1 MKRLLAFFL
10 SIPLLTTGCYTVT
23 YTKPLAPGPIA
34 FTGSLSKG
42 AGGERTHFVE
52 ETTIWYALWGLV
64 PISENDV
71 TREVLDRR
79 ARQAAVENVTIK
91 SEFSALDVLI
101 SLLTG
106 VVTITRMTVRV
117 EGDLV
122 QPSEAVPLREPNR
135 R

>member
-1 MKRLLAFFL
+1 MKRLLALFL
-10 SIPLLTTGCYTVT
+10 SIPLLATGCYTVT
-23 YTKPLAPGPIA
+23 YTKPLTPGPIT
-34 FTGSLSKG
+34 FTASLPKAEG
-42 AGGERTHFVE
+42 RDRTHFVE
-52 ETTIWYALWGLV
+52 EMPIWYALFGLV

-79 ARQAAVENVTIK
+79 ARQAAIENLTIR

-106 VVTITRMTVRV
+106 IVTITRMTVRV

-122 QPSEAVPLREPNR
+122 PP
-135 R
+135 

>member
-1 MKRLLAFFL
+1 MNKLLAPML
-10 SIPLLTTGCYTVT
+10 SITLLTTGCYTVT
-23 YTKPLAPGPIA
+23 YPKATTPGPIA
-34 FTGSLSKG
+34 FTGSIPKG

-52 ETTIWYALWGLV
+52 EMTIWYALWGLV

-71 TREVLDRR
+71 TREVLERR
-79 ARQAAVENVTIK
+79 ARQAAIENLTIQ

-122 QPSEAVPLREPNR
+122 RP
-135 R
+135 